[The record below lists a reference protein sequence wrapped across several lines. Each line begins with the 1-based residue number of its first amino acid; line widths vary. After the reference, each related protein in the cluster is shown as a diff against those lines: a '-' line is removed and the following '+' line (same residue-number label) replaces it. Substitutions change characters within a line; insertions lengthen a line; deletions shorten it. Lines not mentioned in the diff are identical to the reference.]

1 MFPNNVEFF
10 AREKALER
18 EADLNQIRLAKQ
30 VSDGPHPLRAGLGRI
45 VCRLGQNLVAAG
57 EKLQS
62 KVPAATAQEQQQTA

>member
-18 EADLNQIRLAKQ
+18 EADLNQIRLAKHA
-30 VSDGPHPLRAGLGRI
+30 SERPHPLRAGLGRVI
-45 VCRLGQNLVAAG
+45 CRLGQNLVAAG

-62 KVPAATAQEQQQTA
+62 EVSAATAQEQQQTA